1 MRLVNR
7 EKELDELN
15 RLLQQA
21 RSQAQFLMV
30 YGRRRIGKTSLL
42 LHWVRQARAAG
53 WQYIYWAIR
62 EKPADALRADLAEV
76 LWKWKGR
83 TSEPPPFPSWRSL
96 FDAMGDMIGDEPTIL
111 ILDEFPYAVTN
122 DPSLPSELQHTWDHL
137 FQRKPFMLVVTGSH
151 ISMMVEMLNYNAPL
165 YGRFSAQL
173 PVKPLSF
180 GALREFFPEW
190 SAVERVS
197 AYAVLGGVPAY
208 LQRFDPSL
216 SLSENIRQ
224 HLFRPT
230 GMFQSEPKFL
240 IADLVRTTTNYEAV
254 LRAVARGAHTFA
266 EIAKEAGFSSS
277 QQAAPYLKQLTD
289 LQLIERRVPATVP
302 REQRHA
308 SRRGHYHLHDPYLRF
323 YYRFIEPYPEM
334 IEMEMAE
341 ALWQR
346 IKEEFRAFV
355 GATTFEE
362 LCRQWVVAQA
372 RAGKMPFVPEY
383 VGSHWSTTEQ
393 IDVVAINWREKA
405 ILFGE
410 CKWGDD
416 VVRRPVVRKLMA
428 QSANVVPSPE
438 WRVYYAFFGRSTF
451 TAAAQAEA
459 DSNIE
464 AFFVDLVQL
473 DADLSAVMA

>member
-7 EKELDELN
+7 EQELRELN
-15 RLLQQA
+15 RLLQ
-21 RSQAQFLMV
+21 RSDSQAQFLMV

-42 LHWVRQARAAG
+42 LHWARQAEEAG
-53 WQYIYWAIR
+53 RQYIYWAIR
-62 EKPADALRADLAEV
+62 EKPEEALRADLAEV
-76 LWKWKGR
+76 VWKWKGR

-96 FDAMGDMIGDEPTIL
+96 FDAMGDMIGEEPLIL
-111 ILDEFPYAVTN
+111 ILDEFPYAVAS

-137 FQRKPFMLVVTGSH
+137 FQHKPFMLVITGSH

-180 GALREFFPEW
+180 GTLQEFFPNW

-208 LQRFDPSL
+208 LQRFDPAL
-216 SLSENIRQ
+216 SLSENIRS
-224 HLFRPT
+224 HLFRST

-240 IADLVRTTTNYEAV
+240 IADLVRSTTNYEAV
-254 LRAVARGAHTFA
+254 LRAIARGAHIFG
-266 EIAKEAGFSSS
+266 EIAKKAGFSSS
-277 QQAAPYLKQLTD
+277 QQVAPYLKQLTD

-302 REQRHA
+302 RDKRQA
-308 SRRGHYHLHDPYLRF
+308 SRRGRYHLRDPYLRF
-323 YYRFIEPYPEM
+323 YYRFVEPYPEM
-334 IEMEMAE
+334 IEMGMAD

-346 IKEEFRAFV
+346 IQEEFRAFV

-362 LCRQWVVAQA
+362 LCREWVVSQA
-372 RAGKMPFVPEY
+372 GAGNMPFIPEY
-383 VGSHWSTTEQ
+383 VGSHWSSTEQ
-393 IDVVAINWREKA
+393 IDVVAVNWREKA

-416 VVRRPVVRKLMA
+416 VVRRPVTRKLIE
-428 QSANVVPSPE
+428 QSADVVPGPE
-438 WRVYYAFFGRSTF
+438 WRDYYAFFGRHAF
-451 TAAAQAEA
+451 TEAAQEEVS
-459 DSNIE
+459 DKE
-464 AFFVDLVQL
+464 TFFVDLARL
-473 DADLSAVMA
+473 DADLREPTRG

>member
-1 MRLVNR
+1 
-7 EKELDELN
+7 
-15 RLLQQA
+15 
-21 RSQAQFLMV
+21 
-30 YGRRRIGKTSLL
+30 
-42 LHWVRQARAAG
+42 
-53 WQYIYWAIR
+53 
-62 EKPADALRADLAEV
+62 
-76 LWKWKGR
+76 
-83 TSEPPPFPSWRSL
+83 
-96 FDAMGDMIGDEPTIL
+96 
-111 ILDEFPYAVTN
+111 
-122 DPSLPSELQHTWDHL
+122 
-137 FQRKPFMLVVTGSH
+137 
-151 ISMMVEMLNYNAPL
+151 
-165 YGRFSAQL
+165 
-173 PVKPLSF
+173 
-180 GALREFFPEW
+180 
-190 SAVERVS
+190 
-197 AYAVLGGVPAY
+197 
-208 LQRFDPSL
+208 
-216 SLSENIRQ
+216 
-224 HLFRPT
+224 
-230 GMFQSEPKFL
+230 MFQSEPKFL

-266 EIAKEAGFSSS
+266 EIAKQAGFSSS

-289 LQLIERRVPATVP
+289 LQLIERRVPATVL

-334 IEMEMAE
+334 IEMGMAE

-346 IKEEFRAFV
+346 IKEEFPAFV
-355 GATTFEE
+355 GATTFKE

-416 VVRRPVVRKLMA
+416 VVRRSVVRKLMA
-428 QSANVVPSPE
+428 RSANVVPGPE
-438 WRVYYAFFGRSTF
+438 WHVYYAFFGRNTL
-451 TAAAQAEA
+451 TAAAQEEA